1 MNITK
6 LILKNKTIQIIADD
20 NTDVNNQTLE
30 GLVKKN
36 LKVLAQNNIKRND
49 NVKEPEDHISI
60 LFDMMSGLI
69 RGNFNER
76 YFSLSGCLAYFGYIQ
91 LEPIKINFLIPFMYD
106 P

>member
-36 LKVLAQNNIKRND
+36 LKVLAQNNIK
-49 NVKEPEDHISI
+49 KMTMLQS
-60 LFDMMSGLI
+60 
-69 RGNFNER
+69 
-76 YFSLSGCLAYFGYIQ
+76 C
-91 LEPIKINFLIPFMYD
+91 
-106 P
+106 